1 MTAISLISRVFV
13 PIILLLGILTGCS
26 RGDRVHCS
34 TSAPALKN
42 EGAGYELIN
51 LVGREVW
58 ATRNWTPES
67 FADFSLPFFWFLWQ
81 KNDPRILLADD
92 GSFLKSPGCTE
103 GHYNYMRAFGKKFF
117 QVVRLISVNNRVD
130 EQGLIRRTE
139 LEKYHILRYSAGN
152 SVNIL
157 FSPEGKRFIGVSKSL
172 ENSLGTPMLPEG
184 WVLKSHILTEEIQVE
199 LLGNV
204 SVMRMSN
211 KDAYQGPLSDDI
223 NLY

>member
-1 MTAISLISRVFV
+1 MTATSLSIRVFV
-13 PIILLLGILTGCS
+13 SIILLLSILTGCS

-34 TSAPALKN
+34 SSPPAFKN

-58 ATRNWTPES
+58 ATRNWTPKS
-67 FADFSLPFFWFLWQ
+67 FADFSLPFFWFLWL
-81 KNDPRILLADD
+81 KNDPRIPLADD

-103 GHYNYMRAFGKKFF
+103 GHYNYMRAFGKNFF

-130 EQGLIRRTE
+130 DQGLIRRTE

-157 FSPEGKRFIGVSKSL
+157 YSPEGERFIAVSKSL
-172 ENSLGTPMLPEG
+172 ISSDSPILPLGWE
-184 WVLKSHILTEEIQVE
+184 LKQYILTEEIQVE

-211 KDAYQGPLSDDI
+211 KDSYQGPLSDDI